1 MKLEVHVK
9 VSMRCEKC
17 QTNAT
22 VTVSK
27 TSGGFLSFS
36 PGNIGVQ
43 KGSQQVERVTVR
55 GDKINCVRLTTPV
68 GNKCN
73 NSGQLLTVNWTKDK
87 KEDKKQERG
96 KPKAPF
102 QPKNAPAESKDY
114 EKNGAQPCCSIM

>member
-1 MKLEVHVK
+1 MKQEVHVK

-27 TSGGFLSFS
+27 TS
-36 PGNIGVQ
+36 GVQ